1 MMVLDFDA
9 ISVEDM
15 RGLGSAKWSVFP
27 DCIGAWVAEM
37 DFGTAPSVT
46 NALRAAVDDAK
57 FGYLPAQDR
66 EAMSAACA
74 GWYRR
79 VTGWEVAAEDVHP
92 LPDVIKG
99 LEVAI
104 ADYSA
109 PGSKVIVLTPAY
121 MPFLSVP
128 GSMGREVIEVPML
141 PDGERWVVDEARL
154 DQAFADGGGLLIIC
168 NPVNPLGQVF
178 TRDELV
184 RISEIVDR
192 HQGRVF
198 SDEIHAPIVYPG
210 QQHIPY
216 ASISEVAAGHTITAI
231 SASKA
236 WNIPGLKCAQIV
248 LSNDADREVWDRVG
262 FMASHGASVLGVI
275 ANTAAY
281 DEGDAWQA
289 DVMEYLDGN
298 RRLLGDLLA
307 DLLPEV
313 GYTPPQGTYL
323 AWLDFR
329 NTGLDGDLAEFFRER
344 AQVAPVNGAAC
355 GKAGQGFVRF
365 NFALPR
371 PVLRQAVEQMAAA
384 VRSA

>member
-1 MMVLDFDA
+1 MMVLDYDT
-9 ISVEDM
+9 ISMDDL
-15 RGLGSAKWSVFP
+15 RGLGSAKWAVFP

-46 NALRAAVDDAK
+46 GALRAAVDDAK
-57 FGYLPAQDR
+57 FGYLPASIST
-66 EAMSAACA
+66 AMSEATA
-74 GWYRR
+74 GWYQRA
-79 VTGWEVAAEDVHP
+79 TGWEVAAADVHP

-104 ADYSA
+104 ADYSP

-128 GSMGREVIEVPML
+128 GTMGREVIEVPML
-141 PDGERWVVDEARL
+141 QQGERWVVDEAGL
-154 DQAFADGGGLLIIC
+154 DAAFAAGGGLLIVC

-178 TRDELV
+178 TRDELA
-184 RISEIVDR
+184 RIGAIVDR

-198 SDEIHAPIVYPG
+198 ADEIHAPIVFPG
-210 QQHIPY
+210 HQHVPY
-216 ASISEVAAGHTITAI
+216 ASVSEITAGHAVTAV

-236 WNIPGLKCAQIV
+236 WNIPGLKCAQMV
-248 LSNDADREVWDRVG
+248 LSNDADRTVWERIG
-262 FMASHGASVLGVI
+262 FMASHGASILGVI

-281 DEGDAWQA
+281 NDGGDWQA
-289 DVMEYLDGN
+289 EVMAYLDGN
-298 RRLLGDLLA
+298 RRLLGELLA
-307 DLLPEV
+307 DLLPGV
-313 GYTPPQGTYL
+313 VYTPPQGTYL

-344 AQVAPVNGAAC
+344 AQVATVNGLAC
-355 GKAGQGFVRF
+355 GEAGQGFVRF

-384 VRSA
+384 VGAV